1 MNNAPQAAVAKPTAS
16 EARTSVAQK
25 LWQLQVFLDAAGLPD
40 QSELA
45 YAAIKQLAT
54 PQSTVE
60 PWYYHAECA
69 DPDYSCLCNN
79 MADAQTAVNEH
90 GGFVQSLWNTP
101 PDLHTAPLLAKITEL
116 QRQVEGDRL
125 RSRALTESIQGVAT
139 ARKGL
144 LGSSSGGGSLFAE
157 IENLQKT
164 IANLSSVNAAALAM
178 IARAKELKARNDEL
192 QSALDRCADAAW
204 LLYDGNFYDQQAVKT
219 MSPSEII
226 RNASAYAGYKPV
238 IPWEKS
244 AVAPTAVTINVSLSA
259 GAYNARA
266 MGLGVNASSTQ
277 SAAMAAAAVCRKLGI
292 DPALLVDSTVGDSSS
307 SVFVHPGQLGGAV

>member
-25 LWQLQVFLDAAGLPD
+25 LWQLQVFLDAAGLHA

-45 YAAIKQLAT
+45 FAAITQLAT

-79 MADAQTAVNEH
+79 MADAQTAVNDH

-101 PDLHTAPLLAKITEL
+101 PDQYTAPLLAQIAEL
-116 QRQVEGDRL
+116 QLQVQRLSGGDRPG
-125 RSRALTESIQGVAT
+125 SRALTESIKGVASVG
-139 ARKGL
+139 K
-144 LGSSSGGGSLFAE
+144 SSGAGSLFAE
-157 IENLQKT
+157 IEHLQKT
-164 IANLSSVNAAALAM
+164 ITSLSSVNAAALAM
-178 IARAKELKARNDEL
+178 IERAKQLKARNDAL

-204 LLYDGNFYDQQAVKT
+204 LLYDGSFYDQQAVKT

-238 IPWEKS
+238 IPWDMS
-244 AVAPTAVTINVSLSA
+244 AVAPTPVTINVSLSA

-277 SAAMAAAAVCRKLGI
+277 SAAMAAASVCRKLGI
-292 DPALLVDSTVGDSSS
+292 DPALLLDCTEVGRALG
-307 SVFVHPGQLGGAV
+307 SVFVHPGQSGGAV